1 MGFIASGTRRST
13 ASIMIV
19 SILRLEGD
27 GPNGGWV
34 EWGKGGGRINT
45 EWL

>member
-1 MGFIASGTRRST
+1 MGFMEIGTRRYT

-19 SILRLEGD
+19 SILGLEGD

-34 EWGKGGGRINT
+34 EWAKWGGWIKT